1 LSAVATR
8 FSFGPFGALIER
20 IVAGRVE
27 RFSEIEDEFMA
38 AMSDFDMLQAAG
50 ELTSG
55 QYQAKGLFFNE
66 IIARLIERGAGQGV
80 AQRGKRRGILLANVD
95 VDICFPADPKTRPE
109 VIAETKM
116 MGTPKHPRSP
126 KAGPLGRPGS
136 RDLDKRVREIA
147 LNVIDLKLADV
158 EGGSTPIGDIATWI
172 QQTTPPFFGFFAIR
186 VVGDTDRRAAESRA
200 QLLANSYANGVGLFL
215 YGPVDPET
223 DVGRVTYRVL
233 KPPGGMA
240 IDDAVTRICR
250 QIRSAAGKAPRE
262 AERSPAE
269 ELPPLPEEDRD
280 TGEDPADRQLR
291 LE

>member
-1 LSAVATR
+1 VSPAKR
-8 FSFGPFGALIER
+8 FSFGPFVALIEKVAAER
-20 IVAGRVE
+20 IE
-27 RFSEIEDEFMA
+27 RFSEIEDEFMV
-38 AMSDFDMLQAAG
+38 AMSDFDTLQAAG

-55 QYQAKGLFFNE
+55 EYQAKGFFFNE
-66 IIARLIERGAGQGV
+66 IVARLIERCAGQGV
-80 AQRGKRRGILLANVD
+80 AQRGKRRGILMANVD
-95 VDICFPADPKTRPE
+95 VDICFPADPTTRPE

-172 QQTTPPFFGFFAIR
+172 QQTTPPFFGFFGIR
-186 VVGDTDRRAAESRA
+186 VVSDGDRRATEGRA

-215 YGPVDPET
+215 YGPVDPDT
-223 DVGRVTYRVL
+223 DQGRVTYRVL
-233 KPPGGMA
+233 KPPGGMT

-250 QIRSAAGKAPRE
+250 QIRSAARKAPRE

-269 ELPPLPEEDRD
+269 ELPPLPDEDGEAGEDR
-280 TGEDPADRQLR
+280 EDQQLR